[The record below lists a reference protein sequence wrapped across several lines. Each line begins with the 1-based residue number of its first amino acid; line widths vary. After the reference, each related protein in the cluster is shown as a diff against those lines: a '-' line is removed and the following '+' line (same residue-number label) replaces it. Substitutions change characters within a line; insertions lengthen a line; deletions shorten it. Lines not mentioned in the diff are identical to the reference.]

1 VQLRRVDPE
10 GPALVPLTEPLPPS
24 TGPLSDPCGA
34 LTPAEQDALIAAA
47 QHAEPSHADSP
58 PLDAIASYALKEK

>member
-1 VQLRRVDPE
+1 LI
-10 GPALVPLTEPLPPS
+10 
-24 TGPLSDPCGA
+24 TG
-34 LTPAEQDALIAAA
+34 PAEQDALIAAA